1 MARFFVGKASDIPHG
16 KISHMMIDKKKDILV
31 VNVAGNYYAVCN
43 ICSHEGAS
51 LDEGRLTGKEL
62 VCPWHGAK
70 WDVTTGK
77 LLLFHE
83 KLKSLRSFK
92 VSVDLG
98 GIHAGGGTD
107 IGGK

>member
-16 KISHMMIDKKKDILV
+16 KIIHMMIDKKKDILV
-31 VNVAGNYYAVCN
+31 VNVAGNYYAVSN

-51 LDEGRLTGKEL
+51 LDVGRLTGKEL

-77 LLLFHE
+77 LLLFPE

-92 VSVDLG
+92 VNVENDSVYVEG
-98 GIHAGGGTD
+98 
-107 IGGK
+107 